1 MTLTEAQRFSGFES
15 STDADAAV
23 LQLKKDIVSGSLAP
37 NEKLRVRELTVR
49 YGIGASP
56 MREALARLSGSGLVR
71 LEGQKGFRVTPISHS
86 DLLDITRTRQIL
98 EAEALTLAIEAGD
111 DFWEAEI
118 LKSFHL
124 LCLELSRR
132 GQGSDTWIDAFEARH
147 HAFHRALIAA
157 CPLQMLK
164 SFCDDLYVRKERYR
178 RVLFGHAFEKIDVQA
193 EHENLMEAVL
203 SRDVKRAR
211 EILIAHIGLTAD
223 LLFTLLPSSQR

>member
-1 MTLTEAQRFSGFES
+1 MSIEAHRFSGFEI

-23 LQLKKDIVSGSLAP
+23 LQLKKDIVSGGLAP
-37 NEKLRVRELTVR
+37 NEKLRVRALTLR

-71 LEGQKGFRVTPISHS
+71 LEGQKGFRVTAISHA
-86 DLLDITRTRQIL
+86 DLLDITQTRQIV
-98 EAEALTLAIEAGD
+98 EGEALTLAIEAGD

-132 GQGSDTWIDAFEARH
+132 GQGSDAWIDAFEARH

-157 CPLQMLK
+157 CPLQTLK
-164 SFCDDLYVRKERYR
+164 SFCDDLYLRKERYR

-193 EHENLMEAVL
+193 EHERLMELVV
-203 SRDVKRAR
+203 SRASKQAS
-211 EILIAHIGLTAD
+211 ESLIAHIGLTAD
-223 LLFTLLPSSQR
+223 LLFTLLPSPQR